1 MSISML
7 TNVTSLTAQQNLSN
21 AQDALSKSIGRL
33 SSGMR
38 INSASDDAAGLGISQ
53 SLQADIKS
61 LSQAQRNANDG
72 ISLSQV
78 AEGGMAQ
85 MQGIVSR
92 MRELA
97 VESANGTLGNT
108 ERGYIQTEFTQLSGE
123 INRISSVTDFNGQKL
138 LDGSAA
144 SGLTFQVGIQNTSND
159 RLSLSIA
166 KLSTGTLGTA
176 AVASVAASTGV
187 SAVSAIAALTI
198 SGCSLS
204 SASGAQKAIAAFDAA
219 IKQLSTARSNVGAV
233 QNRMQVT
240 VSNLSVSAQN
250 LTAAN
255 SRITDVD
262 IAAETANMTQENIL
276 SQAGVAVLSQ
286 ANSIPSTALS
296 LLRG

>member
-7 TNVTSLTAQQNLSN
+7 TNVTSLGAQANLSA
-21 AQDALSKSIGRL
+21 AQDALAKSIGRL

-38 INSASDDAAGLGISQ
+38 INNAADDAAGLGISQ
-53 SLQADIKS
+53 SLSADIKS
-61 LSQAQRNANDG
+61 LSQAQRNANDA

-97 VESANGTLGNT
+97 VESSNATLGST
-108 ERGYIQTEFTQLSGE
+108 ERGYIQTEFGQLSSE

-138 LDGSAA
+138 LDGSASA
-144 SGLTFQVGIQNTSND
+144 GLTFQVGIQNTAND
-159 RLSLSIA
+159 RLSMSITRLA
-166 KLSTGTLGTA
+166 TSTLGSVSLH
-176 AVASVAASTGV
+176 VAS
-187 SAVSAIAALTI
+187 
-198 SGCSLS
+198 CSLS
-204 SASGAQKAIAAFDAA
+204 TATNAQNAIAAFDAA
-219 IKQLSTARSNVGAV
+219 IKQLSTARANVGAV
-233 QNRMQVT
+233 QNRMTVT

-250 LTAAN
+250 LTSAK

-262 IAAETANMTQENIL
+262 IASETANMTQENIL
-276 SQAGVAVLSQ
+276 SQAGIAVLAQ
-286 ANSIPSTALS
+286 ANQMPSAAVS